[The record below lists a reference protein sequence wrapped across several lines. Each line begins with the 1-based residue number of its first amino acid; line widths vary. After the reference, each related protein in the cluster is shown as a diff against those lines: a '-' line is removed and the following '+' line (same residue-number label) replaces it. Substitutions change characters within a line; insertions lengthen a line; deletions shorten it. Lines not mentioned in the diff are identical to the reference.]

1 MRPDIIQ
8 LGSYKHLVPNG
19 TKPRLTASYKSSC
32 IVSLYDVEKANLKTL
47 YTRGSI
53 HRMITLIDPV
63 SNEGRPKGS
72 RHLALGRRGE
82 ELAAAYLQQRGFRI
96 VAANFSLP
104 VGRNRLGV
112 LINVEIDLVAY
123 EAETLCF
130 VEVKTR
136 SSDWF
141 AGPEVNVDRRKQRQI
156 ARAARAYRR
165 MFGLTNAP
173 FRYDVVTV
181 VLPSADERSADFEIQ
196 LIRNY
201 WTDAALRKRYRPDP
215 YWD

>member
-1 MRPDIIQ
+1 METPAN
-8 LGSYKHLVPNG
+8 KV
-19 TKPRLTASYKSSC
+19 SSH
-32 IVSLYDVEKANLKTL
+32 IPSA
-47 YTRGSI
+47 
-53 HRMITLIDPV
+53 
-63 SNEGRPKGS
+63 
-72 RHLALGRRGE
+72 HLALGRRGE

-123 EAETLCF
+123 QAETLCF

-136 SSDWF
+136 RSDWF
-141 AGPEVNVDRRKQRQI
+141 ATPEVNVDRRKQRQI

-165 MFGLTNAP
+165 MFGLTNEP

-181 VLPSADERSADFEIQ
+181 VLPAADDCSADFEIQ

-201 WTDAALRKRYRPDP
+201 WTEDSLRKQVWSAA